1 MLLYALALLWCL
13 ACLFRGAGCAF
24 DSVLLICICILCN
37 PLMLRIFSDT
47 FTLHLQYLQYITV
60 QSFTSEN
67 ILVLC
72 HNFVNEPRNQNILKG
87 LQIKTSGCCS
97 EATTLRL
104 HELVDLSQSS
114 IWIDMAHGSNQ
125 IHGGNTCAVCSSNV
139 KGSPRKLMPFVV
151 LGQLLLALLSVQN
164 CKLRLLKMLK
174 SFSLREV
181 LLLICCSH
189 LAERKIKHVN

>member
-1 MLLYALALLWCL
+1 MLLYALALLRCL

-87 LQIKTSGCCS
+87 LHIKTSGCCS

-114 IWIDMAHGSNQ
+114 KRFKDHTVRYGSIWLMAQ
-125 IHGGNTCAVCSSNV
+125 IKYMEAIC
-139 KGSPRKLMPFVV
+139 V
-151 LGQLLLALLSVQN
+151 LFAAQMSRALQENSCLLSY
-164 CKLRLLKMLK
+164 LG
-174 SFSLREV
+174 SFF
-181 LLLICCSH
+181 
-189 LAERKIKHVN
+189 